1 MATLWRQADQFDW
14 FGAYLLDRG
23 LQTQWRIATFVF
35 TICLAAVPLVMLGS
49 PVGPDTS
56 LTRWIAVAAARLPP
70 AESPPT
76 PRRSGSAPSSRAW
89 STTQW

>member
-35 TICLAAVPLVMLGS
+35 TICLAAVPLVIPHLSKPVATKIVSLPGR
-49 PVGPDTS
+49 VGPT
-56 LTRWIAVAAARLPP
+56 
-70 AESPPT
+70 
-76 PRRSGSAPSSRAW
+76 
-89 STTQW
+89 